1 MTDHSKPSRW
11 DCPACGTIFSDPKM
25 LKFSLSVTCACEI
38 EMIPCFTP
46 LAVPE
51 PSVIH
56 DMAELE
62 VVTVP
67 TTGPWAVST
76 WFMSSDAHL
85 DDLGARRALAFW
97 DLESDI
103 PRIAEASALLREEA
117 E

>member
-46 LAVPE
+46 LDTPE

-67 TTGPWAVST
+67 PTGPWAVST
-76 WFMSSDAHL
+76 WFMSSDAYCGRS
-85 DDLGARRALAFW
+85 GARGASAFW

-103 PRIAEASALLREEA
+103 PRIAKTSARLREEDQ
-117 E
+117 